1 MKLPR
6 TIILSRPDA
15 LGDAV
20 VTLPM
25 AGLLKRIAPDTRIIA
40 LVKQYTLPV
49 WQHCAHVDVIITLE
63 ELQADLAHCNGT
75 EYYYPSLM
83 RNVVYTDGMKRVADL
98 AGAYWL
104 IDYVAPLVSK
114 MYPRAGFQLWEL
126 EVTGSEAVLTMRED
140 SDRPALHEERI
151 PYTDFPE
158 GRFKFYACGT
168 PARFVIMVPEE
179 Y

>member
-1 MKLPR
+1 M
-6 TIILSRPDA
+6 SA
-15 LGDAV
+15 
-20 VTLPM
+20 
-25 AGLLKRIAPDTRIIA
+25 
-40 LVKQYTLPV
+40 
-49 WQHCAHVDVIITLE
+49 ITLE

-140 SDRPALHEERI
+140 SNRPALHEERI